1 MKKDEIFTFTAPNGV
16 EVTAVV
22 LDCLGIINYEEV
34 PDSKHWGEK
43 YLCYGKNRIFYYTE
57 WIRLDRI
64 IDDDFIPGDEMENDW
79 YYAIK
84 YHSHEV
90 KTTENSQ
97 KILAEYC
104 VIPEYDELLEEY
116 QRDSVMEQISTHQS
130 WEEELGR
137 EIQSCNNK

>member
-1 MKKDEIFTFTAPNGV
+1 MNKNDVFTFTAPNGV

-34 PDSKHWGEK
+34 TDSKHWGEK
-43 YLCYGKNRIFYYTE
+43 YLCYAQNRLFYYTE
-57 WIRLDRI
+57 WTQIDKI

-104 VIPEYDELLEEY
+104 VIPEYDELLKNSK
-116 QRDSVMEQISTHQS
+116 DV
-130 WEEELGR
+130 
-137 EIQSCNNK
+137 